1 MNILERSF
9 FRKYLLP
16 GFVFQSVIIGGGY
29 GTGREL
35 VQYFLQYGPLGGLL
49 GMVITTVM
57 WSVFLA
63 LTFEFARCFRA
74 YDYRGF
80 FKELLGP
87 GWLAFEIIY
96 IVYLLIVSK
105 QQYCLTMLRILYIW
119 TKSYPNV

>member
-1 MNILERSF
+1 MMNILERSF

-49 GMVITTVM
+49 GMMITTVM

-80 FKELLGP
+80 FKELLGRA
-87 GWLAFEIIY
+87 GTFLDLSTRF
-96 IVYLLIVSK
+96 
-105 QQYCLTMLRILYIW
+105 TIW
-119 TKSYPNV
+119 RRCRGCSFA